1 MSYVSM
7 NGTQLRNLVIASLC
21 SVLFM
26 LHSEAVQA
34 AEITILDSTVIVE
47 TDSYEVQFENGV
59 ITQLANK
66 ITDEVYTLP
75 PDAGGMSRGLG
86 GQSGI
91 LRKGNSPIWIS
102 EATLTEARKI
112 APLEAE
118 IVFREGQNE
127 YRLSIAVDESTN
139 DLLIGQEGV
148 SDTAGVYGIQWGC
161 GNLDIRNLKLIL
173 PALGGQILD
182 AEYPEDSKGF
192 GYPGAWET
200 QLAII
205 QGQHGG
211 FFVRGTDA
219 TFQFKALRYRRD
231 LDSFAL
237 GFQTHNQAPFETLT
251 SAKSVKWRL
260 NTYAGDWRVPA
271 REYRNWMEHTFNP
284 WRLSEM
290 PAWVGDIG
298 LVVICDLHLGFLN
311 RLAKLIDPAKT
322 LLYVVGW
329 RKYAYDVNY
338 PDYTAKEGFGSFV
351 EAAHQHGFRVML
363 HTNLVGISP
372 YHPLYAKFQNS
383 QFRDPWNGN
392 PIGWRWGETDN
403 PVRHAFINLADSSF
417 RKLLVQ
423 RLSDVWKEYGV
434 DAFHLDISH
443 VVVNDANG
451 LIEGLNAAQG
461 NVLLHR
467 ELAEAMPGVAFSG
480 ENLHEV
486 TFFRESFAQRWKLP
500 SWSKA
505 HPVSAFLFSRY
516 TLPYGYLGLPNP
528 DANAQIYQ
536 EYLDSYESWGVL
548 PTLRLRLELLKP
560 AYTGT
565 QTLLSVARKWQQLGL
580 KPDFEGAWESGTL
593 FQYVGRDGEIARQR
607 TTGGGSTFVL
617 PNDGVGYERVFGVTQ
632 AKTERSLPHWRG
644 YNETMILGLN
654 PNQAYFLNDVPFDFS
669 HVHINALPE
678 GVSVTETRVT
688 TNAAVFRL
696 ERLSRSHEIDLLS
709 KLYLVK
715 MGIVLDG
722 KELTLQRGATF
733 SPGEATVSGTRKA
746 AIAAHPPHRGVSG
759 DTFGEFTFALPES
772 PRIDLEFDIGLLDGS
787 EDSDGVTFIVS
798 VQGDEIVRQ
807 HHDEQRWEHIS
818 LNLTPY
824 SGENVILRFTT
835 NPGPAGNTGWDWGV
849 WGEPKIIAEPADTP
863 INVGF
868 FLPADPMKRLP
879 AEIQSVGQGQYF
891 LETGLPAQIL
901 LFFEPGQQ
909 VISSYNLRDA
919 EFVTGLEFDGIF
931 RLGSAWNSGARTAT
945 TSGGVRKETI
955 FAHPPG
961 KGQTVLQFLLALPQ
975 ARDVKFAFSM
985 GLGEGS
991 SRSDGVLFKVLQNG
1005 QSQFEQ
1011 FIDTTG
1017 WVDAQISLADFA
1029 GEIVLLEL
1037 VTNPA
1042 GSADYDKAHWADLF
1056 ITAEE
1061 VEIQSSEDVNQDGIV
1076 NILDL
1081 VLVAQEFGQKPSR
1094 NPRADVNKDGQVNVL
1109 DLVLVAGALGEH
1121 AAAAP
1126 NAFDISD
1133 SKVATPEEVIA
1144 INQAL
1149 NALEEI
1155 SEISGGV
1162 EASIRLLRLW
1172 LTHLTQ
1178 TVAETKLLPN
1188 FPNPF
1193 NPETWIPY
1201 QLAEGADVTLFIH
1214 DTGGRLVRQ
1223 IPLGFKPAGYYLTR
1237 SEAAYW
1243 DGQNQNGEQVSSG
1256 VYFLRFVAGRFSAS
1270 RRVVI
1275 VK

>member
-1 MSYVSM
+1 M

-34 AEITILDSTVIVE
+34 AELTVHDNTVIVE
-47 TDSYEVQFENGV
+47 TDAYEVRLENGV
-59 ITQLANK
+59 INQIANK

-91 LRKGNSPIWIS
+91 LRKHNSPIWIS

-219 TFQFKALRYRRD
+219 TFQFMELRYERD

-251 SAKSVKWRL
+251 SAKSVTWRL
-260 NTYAGDWRVPA
+260 NTHAGDWRVPA
-271 REYRNWMEHTFNP
+271 EQYRNWMEHTFNP
-284 WRLSEM
+284 RRLTDM
-290 PAWVGDIG
+290 PEWVGDIG
-298 LVVICDLHLGFLN
+298 LVVTYGGLN
-311 RLAKLIDPAKT
+311 IGMLDRLAQLVSPTKT
-322 LLYVVGW
+322 LLYLTGGW

-338 PDYTAKEGFGSFV
+338 PDYTVKEGFGSFV

-417 RKLLVQ
+417 RNLLVQ
-423 RLSDVWKEYGV
+423 RLSDVWKKYRV

-451 LIEGLNAAQG
+451 LIEGLNASQG
-461 NVLLHR
+461 NVLIHK
-467 ELAEAMPGVAFSG
+467 EFAEAMPGVVFSG
-480 ENLHEV
+480 ESLHEA
-486 TFFRESFAQRWKLP
+486 TFFRESFAQRWNLP
-500 SWSKA
+500 PEAKA
-505 HPVSAFLFSRY
+505 HPISAFLFSRY

-528 DANAQIYQ
+528 DVTPQIYQ
-536 EYLDSYESWGVL
+536 EYLDSYEIWGVL
-548 PTLRLRLELLKP
+548 PTLSVWSEHFDP
-560 AYTGT
+560 EHTATH
-565 QTLLSVARKWQQLGL
+565 QLLSIARSWQEHGL
-580 KPDFEGAWESGTL
+580 KPDFEGTWDAETL
-593 FQYVGRDGEIARQR
+593 FQYIGRNGETAKQQ
-607 TTGGGSTFVL
+607 TTGERSTFVL

-759 DTFGEFTFALPES
+759 DTFGEFTLTLPES
-772 PRIDLEFDIGLLDGS
+772 PRINLEFDIGLLDNS
-787 EDSDGVTFIVS
+787 EKSDGVTFIVS
-798 VQGDEIVRQ
+798 VQGEEIFRQ
-807 HHDEQRWEHIS
+807 HHQEQRWKHIL

-824 SGENVILRFTT
+824 SGENIILRFTT
-835 NPGPAGNTGWDWGV
+835 NPGTAGNTGWDWAV
-849 WGEPKIIAEPADTP
+849 WGEPRNIAEPVDTP

-868 FLPADPMKRLP
+868 FLPTEPTKRFP
-879 AEIQSVGQGQYF
+879 KEIRSVGQGQYF
-891 LETGLPAQIL
+891 LETTLPAQIL
-901 LFFEPGQQ
+901 LFFEPGQHA
-909 VISSYNLRDA
+909 VPPYNLRDA

-961 KGQTVLQFLLALPQ
+961 DGQTVLQFLIALPQ
-975 ARDVKFAFSM
+975 AQDATFTFSM
-985 GLGEGS
+985 GLADGS
-991 SRSDGVLFKVLQNG
+991 SSSDGVTFIVLLNG
-1005 QSQFEQ
+1005 HSRFEQ

-1017 WVDAQISLADFA
+1017 WVDAQISLVEFA

-1037 VTNPA
+1037 VTNPGEDA
-1042 GSADYDKAHWADLF
+1042 NWDWAHWADLL
-1056 ITAEE
+1056 ITAEG
-1061 VEIQSSEDVNQDGIV
+1061 VESQSSEDVNRDGM
-1076 NILDL
+1076 
-1081 VLVAQEFGQKPSR
+1081 S
-1094 NPRADVNKDGQVNVL
+1094 
-1109 DLVLVAGALGEH
+1109 
-1121 AAAAP
+1121 
-1126 NAFDISD
+1126 IS
-1133 SKVATPEEVIA
+1133 
-1144 INQAL
+1144 L
-1149 NALEEI
+1149 I
-1155 SEISGGV
+1155 SC
-1162 EASIRLLRLW
+1162 
-1172 LTHLTQ
+1172 
-1178 TVAETKLLPN
+1178 
-1188 FPNPF
+1188 
-1193 NPETWIPY
+1193 
-1201 QLAEGADVTLFIH
+1201 
-1214 DTGGRLVRQ
+1214 
-1223 IPLGFKPAGYYLTR
+1223 
-1237 SEAAYW
+1237 
-1243 DGQNQNGEQVSSG
+1243 
-1256 VYFLRFVAGRFSAS
+1256 
-1270 RRVVI
+1270 
-1275 VK
+1275 